1 MSVPNINGEVIGGQY
16 KDYAP
21 SHYIDGRYPPNS
33 CRPAEYV
40 PINYD
45 YEPTSLP
52 PYAEKTAE
60 DKQIGGNHY
69 KDMPIQPSAFIDA
82 NGLGWYEGN
91 AVKYICR
98 HKVKGGKQDLEKAI
112 HYLELALEKHYK

>member
-33 CRPAEYV
+33 AKPIEYV

-52 PYAEKTAE
+52 PYEDKSAE

-82 NGLGWYEGN
+82 NGLGWSY
-91 AVKYICR
+91 VVVRVMLSSIS
-98 HKVKGGKQDLEKAI
+98 VAI
-112 HYLELALEKHYK
+112 K

>member
-33 CRPAEYV
+33 ARPIE
-40 PINYD
+40 

-52 PYAEKTAE
+52 PYVGKTAE